1 MESKPR
7 VIGDEEQDAN
17 QGRGS
22 VEEAREVEVRRG
34 RAGGLPR
41 KLVRDYARETLLAMQ
56 IRKLGESG
64 IEVPAVGLGT
74 WQVLDVRGREEQSR
88 HEVVRAALEEG
99 ANLFDSSPMYGEA
112 ERVLG
117 DALREHGRERAT
129 VATKVWTSDD
139 VEAERQIEASL
150 DYFGG
155 RVELYQ
161 VHNLVAVERRL
172 DTLHR
177 LKDEGVVRA
186 VGATHYSR
194 AAFSDL
200 MSTMRSGRVDFVQ
213 VPYNAAETSVTQE
226 VLPLAEEIGL
236 GVLVMV
242 PLGSGRLVR
251 DAPSERELEPL
262 REFGV
267 ETWAQALLKFVLS
280 DERVSCAIPAT
291 SDPERM
297 RENARA
303 GDPPWFG
310 EEERRHVADLAR
322 R

>member
-1 MESKPR
+1 
-7 VIGDEEQDAN
+7 
-17 QGRGS
+17 
-22 VEEAREVEVRRG
+22 
-34 RAGGLPR
+34 
-41 KLVRDYARETLLAMQ
+41 MQ
-56 IRKLGESG
+56 IRKLGGSG

-74 WQVLDVRGREEQSR
+74 WQVLDVRGPAELERSR
-88 HEVVRAALEEG
+88 HEVVRAALEGG

-117 DALREHGRERAT
+117 DALREHGRDRAT
-129 VATKVWTSDD
+129 VATKVWTSNDE
-139 VEAERQIEASL
+139 EAERQIERSL
-150 DYFGG
+150 DFFGG

-161 VHNLVAVERRL
+161 VHNLVAAPRRL

-177 LKDEGVVRA
+177 LKDEGRVRA

-200 MSTMRSGRVDFVQ
+200 TSVMRGGRVDFVQ
-213 VPYNAAETSVTQE
+213 VPYNAAETSVAEE
-226 VLPLAEEIGL
+226 VLPLAEELDL

-251 DAPSERELEPL
+251 SAPSETDLVPL

-280 DERVSCAIPAT
+280 DERVSCTIPAT
-291 SDPERM
+291 SKPERM

-303 GDPPWFG
+303 GEPPWFG
-310 EEERRHVADLAR
+310 EEERRYVADLAR